1 MEFAIIAYDGTD
13 EQALERRMAV
23 REQHMVIAQ
32 RMRDTGRLIHGG
44 AILDDQG
51 RMIGSIAIAQFA
63 SLSELDTW
71 LKTDPY
77 IKGDVWRDIQVIPYK
92 TAPPFLDNIR
102 PLTEAV
108 VS

>member
-44 AILDDQG
+44 AILDDEG

-63 SLSELDTW
+63 SRDELDTW

-92 TAPPFLDNIR
+92 TAPPFMDNIR
-102 PLTEAV
+102 PLTEAAQV
-108 VS
+108 